1 MERAKLRTGIVV
13 CLAAMA
19 ALSCSF
25 PKPGSPLRSGISGA
39 AGSEKSQSQLVSG
52 SDSSFAEVFDYQAFA
67 GTELHILAND
77 HPWVHHIQ
85 PRVKDFLE
93 LTGITVSFDV
103 YPEEQFRIKRTVE
116 QLSGISTYDVFMIM
130 PGNSLSEYHAKGW
143 VEALDPYMKD
153 SQLAWPDY
161 NLADLYPSALEASL
175 RDGRPYSLPVLL
187 ETSILT
193 YNKTIFDSY
202 GLKPPRTMD
211 ELEAAARAIYEGS
224 GGRIAGLTMRGRD
237 TSATSQWVDFLH
249 SFGGDWLDQ
258 EGKAAIDS
266 PQSVAALEFYGRL
279 LRDYG
284 PRDATR
290 IGWYE
295 SVSLFMRGE
304 AGMIYDANLFRTH
317 YEDQEH
323 SKVFDSLGYIVLPAG
338 PAGSVPHVSHWGLA
352 IDPRSR
358 HKNAAWLFIQWA
370 TAREQSLFA
379 HLAGIPSARESV
391 WKHPMFTDNDPVPE
405 WTAASTRSYET
416 ATFQWNPPVI
426 NTAEARQVVGEAI
439 TAAIL
444 GQDISAAA
452 RKASMGLNAILEKEK
467 QGQPRP

>member
-1 MERAKLRTGIVV
+1 MESNRFCYAIISL
-13 CLAAMA
+13 LAA
-19 ALSCSF
+19 LLVWSCVAR
-25 PKPGSPLRSGISGA
+25 P
-39 AGSEKSQSQLVSG
+39 
-52 SDSSFAEVFDYQAFA
+52 SDSIKGTDTDTTGGLNLRAYA

-77 HPWVHHIQ
+77 HPWVTHTA
-85 PRVKDFLE
+85 PRLQEFMA
-93 LTGITVSFDV
+93 LTGIAVSFDV

-116 QLSGISTYDVFMIM
+116 MLSGISTYDAFMIM

-143 VEALDPYMKD
+143 VEALDPFMKD
-153 SQLAWPDY
+153 STLAWPDY

-187 ETSILT
+187 ETSILA
-193 YNKTIFDSY
+193 YNKRIFATY
-202 GLKPPRTMD
+202 GVKVPRTMQ
-211 ELEAAARAIYEGS
+211 ELEDAARTVYQGS

-237 TSATSQWVDFLH
+237 MSATSQWVDFLH

-258 EGKAAIDS
+258 NGNAAIDS
-266 PQSVAALEFYGRL
+266 PQSIAALQFYGRL

-304 AGMIYDANLFRTH
+304 AAMIYDANLFRTH
-317 YEDQEH
+317 YEDREH
-323 SKVFDSLGYIVLPAG
+323 STVYEDLGYAVIPAG
-338 PAGSVPHVSHWGLA
+338 PAGQVPHVSHWGLA
-352 IDPRSR
+352 IDPRSK
-358 HKNAAWLFIQWA
+358 HKEAAWLFIQWA
-370 TAREQSLFA
+370 TAREQSLSA

-391 WKHPMFTDNDPVPE
+391 WKHPMFTDSDPAPQ
-405 WTAASTRSYET
+405 WTAASTRSYEI

-426 NTAEARQVVGEAI
+426 NTGDARQVVGEAI

-444 GQDISAAA
+444 GQDMAAAA
-452 RKASMGLNAILEKEK
+452 RKASAGLDAILALERA
-467 QGQPRP
+467 GQPVP